1 MKWPSFRKSYPP
13 NRWEVEV
20 RGGPI
25 DLPSISAK
33 GFITVRVVIAESREE
48 AVSMATAEVFS
59 DLQVPVEE
67 QERLIRSISAGRLEP
82 HDKGRKPIFHV
93 WTEEDDY
100 SKEFDEL
107 EAELRGNNLWIVREP
122 ESLTVKAEESGQ
134 FDVRIT
140 LTDGELTVYADEWH
154 GHFAEWDQARSC
166 FRWLLTPFYRVRT
179 ESKDGAWVGS
189 WIERFEAKG
198 WNSMQPILAIDCV
211 ALMEQPGPFRVKTAQ
226 NNFLDPGDYERYVR
240 GAKVGLDGLPAG
252 SNLGTDVVEFDFSH
266 VKRNGFAAQLG
277 D

>member
-1 MKWPSFRKSYPP
+1 M
-13 NRWEVEV
+13 
-20 RGGPI
+20 
-25 DLPSISAK
+25 
-33 GFITVRVVIAESREE
+33 VIAESREE
-48 AVSMATAEVFS
+48 AERLARAEVLE
-59 DLQVPVEE
+59 DLKATHADQGSLIRCISA
-67 QERLIRSISAGRLEP
+67 ERLGP

-107 EAELRGNNLWIVREP
+107 EAELRGNSLLIVREP
-122 ESLTVKAEESGQ
+122 ESLAVKAEESGQ

-154 GHFAEWDQARSC
+154 GHFDEWDQARSC

-198 WNSMQPILAIDCV
+198 WSTMQPLLAIDCV
-211 ALMEQPGPFRVKTAQ
+211 ALMGQPGPFRVKTAQ

-252 SNLGTDVVEFDFSH
+252 SNLGTDEVEFDFSH
-266 VKRNGFAAQLG
+266 VKRNGFARANG
-277 D
+277 YCTRT